1 MPAAETP
8 VAYLG
13 IDVGKSS
20 HSACALDAGG
30 GVAFR
35 VPPHGARDRPQDRRG
50 AGDVDRHIRV
60 QGA

>member
-35 VPPHGARDRPQDRRG
+35 AELANVSATVKTTNF
-50 AGDVDRHIRV
+50 AI
-60 QGA
+60 AL